1 MAGEDEDAQFWFELI
16 EEVKK
21 HPVIFDKL
29 HPNHFKT
36 NVTNEV
42 WSEIGIV
49 LGVEG
54 KVFDTKQKAHIVIFE
69 KWVY

>member
-1 MAGEDEDAQFWFELI
+1 MAGEDEDAQFQFKLI

-21 HPVIFDKL
+21 HPVIFDKS

-36 NVTNEV
+36 NVTNEA

-69 KWVY
+69 K